1 MDVSWSV
8 FLGHLGVDGDD
19 CNSVVCHFKGCH
31 CTRLP
36 STVFTALFAELIVH
50 RGLLCPNLHTA
61 CMYLATQ
68 GSGYPSPSLPSF
80 FGGSRG
86 NNYLFSNLRKHF
98 TYPFSVKSR
107 GFAFVPWLQMM
118 LQREFGLIPSA
129 ECHRWDKCSQGLFES
144 RFFLPS
150 SW

>member
-86 NNYLFSNLRKHF
+86 NNYLFSNPRKRFHL
-98 TYPFSVKSR
+98 PFSVSNKQTETPNQAR
-107 GFAFVPWLQMM
+107 GSPQ
-118 LQREFGLIPSA
+118 SA
-129 ECHRWDKCSQGLFES
+129 ECPCFPALVEKPRGSCLERLK
-144 RFFLPS
+144 LPVFATT
-150 SW
+150 W